1 MTNYNATVHV
11 SLRSGI
17 ADPQGET
24 IERALPAL
32 GYEGVS
38 GVRVGKLIE
47 FELNASDAADDL
59 LCVDLGGRRIIKKK
73 IVDELDHI
81 YVPRNDP
88 GWLRR
93 NALLAAGNARSGE
106 LVPSVE
112 RFVESDDPML

>member
-17 ADPQGET
+17 ADPQGQT

-47 FELNASDAADDL
+47 FELNASDAAEAESKVGEM
-59 LCVDLGGRRIIKKK
+59 CER
-73 IVDELDHI
+73 
-81 YVPRNDP
+81 
-88 GWLRR
+88 
-93 NALLAAGNARSGE
+93 LLANTVIESYTVTIANG
-106 LVPSVE
+106 
-112 RFVESDDPML
+112 SDDHTGRES